1 MLARKIKISTPNSFT
16 VTTKNITTITKTEKQ
31 IIVQVSSKDV
41 YTVEWYY
48 AVNAELL
55 FEV

>member
-1 MLARKIKISTPNSFT
+1 MKNKNFNPSSFT
-16 VTTKNITTITKTEKQ
+16 VTTKNITTIAKTEKQ
-31 IIVQVSSKDV
+31 IIVHVSSNDV
-41 YTVEWYY
+41 YAVEWYY

>member
-1 MLARKIKISTPNSFT
+1 MLAWKIKISTPSSFT
-16 VTTKNITTITKTEKQ
+16 VTTKNITTIAKTEKQ

-41 YTVEWYY
+41 YAVEWHY